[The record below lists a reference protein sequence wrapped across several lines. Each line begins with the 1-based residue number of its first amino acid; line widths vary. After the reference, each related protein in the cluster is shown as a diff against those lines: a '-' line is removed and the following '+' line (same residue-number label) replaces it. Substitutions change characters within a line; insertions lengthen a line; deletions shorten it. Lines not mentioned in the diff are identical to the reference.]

1 MEIASKLHT
10 IDWIIL
16 SVTLIFIVA
25 YGTYVTR
32 KNANVTDYI
41 KGGSDSKWW
50 TIGLSVMAT
59 QASAITFLSTPGQ
72 AFHSGMGFVQ
82 FYFGLPIAMIIICV
96 VFIPIYH
103 KLKVYTAYE
112 FLEGR
117 FDLKTRSLAAILFLI
132 QRGLA
137 AGITIFAPAIILS
150 AVLDWDLLTLNIII
164 GFLVIIYTVSGGTKA
179 VNVTQ
184 KQQMIIIF
192 IGMLIAFFMIMSQLP
207 ENITFTNA
215 LEIAGASNKME
226 VLDFSFDLSNRYTV
240 WTGILGGTFLMLS
253 YFGTD
258 QSQVQR
264 YLSGKSV
271 RESQLGLIFNGL
283 LKVPMQFFILLIGV
297 MVFVF
302 YQFNASPLNFN
313 PGANEEVLKS
323 EFVEEYQQLEAE
335 HTIIEN
341 DKRLLFSDGFQ
352 LEEKDRIQALNK
364 RDLELKEAAKEII
377 KKVDEK
383 NTLKKIE
390 SNDKDY
396 VFIHFILNNLPRGL
410 IGLLL
415 AVILSAAMS
424 STASELNALASTT
437 AIDLY
442 KRNVKEEKSEEHFV
456 KASKWFTLLWGL
468 IAISVAC
475 IANLFDNL
483 IQLVNIIGSIFYG
496 NVLGI
501 FLLAFFFKKV
511 KGNAVFI
518 AALITQILICSIYYF
533 GIYQLESQGLEPI
546 ISYLWLNFIGCILVL
561 FFSLLFVFKAIN
573 NQSKIVLI
581 ITSLAIF
588 KITYDILNDVS
599 LNIAHVVTLIIL
611 FLFLGYFNIDKKLN
625 YEKENN

>member
-1 MEIASKLHT
+1 MEVADKLAT
-10 IDWIIL
+10 VDWIVL
-16 SVTLIFIVA
+16 SITLLFIVT

-32 KNANVTDYI
+32 KSKNVTDYI

-150 AVLDWDLLTLNIII
+150 AVLGWDLLTLNIII

-192 IGMLIAFFMIMSQLP
+192 CGMIIAFYMIMSQLP
-207 ENITFTNA
+207 TDITFAKA
-215 LEIAGASNKME
+215 LKIAGASGKME

-302 YQFNASPLNFN
+302 YQFNPSPLNFN
-313 PGANEEVLKS
+313 PGANEEVARSKYAN
-323 EFVEEYQQLEAE
+323 EYKQLQDE
-335 HTIIEN
+335 HIEIEN
-341 DKRLLFSDGFQ
+341 AKKILFADGFQ
-352 LEEKDRIQALNK
+352 AEEKQQILDLNTKDLALKAKSKVIIDKIDEENS
-364 RDLELKEAAKEII
+364 LE
-377 KKVDEK
+377 
-383 NTLKKIE
+383 KIE

-437 AIDLY
+437 AMDLY
-442 KRNVKEEKSEEHFV
+442 KRNVKGDRSEAHFV
-456 KASKWFTLLWGL
+456 KASKWFTLAWG
-468 IAISVAC
+468 IVAISVAC

-501 FLLAFFFKKV
+501 FLLAFFIKFV
-511 KGNAVFI
+511 RGNAVFM
-518 AALITQILICSIYYF
+518 AALITQAIIIAVYF
-533 GIYQLESQGLEPI
+533 LDWLP
-546 ISYLWLNFIGCILVL
+546 YLWLNLLGCALVMGIAIL
-561 FFSLLFVFKAIN
+561 I
-573 NQSKIVLI
+573 QS
-581 ITSLAIF
+581 
-588 KITYDILNDVS
+588 
-599 LNIAHVVTLIIL
+599 
-611 FLFLGYFNIDKKLN
+611 FLPKKPKLKLS
-625 YEKENN
+625 EV

>member
-1 MEIASKLHT
+1 MQT
-10 IDWIIL
+10 IDWVVL
-16 SVTLIFIVA
+16 SLTLLFIVC
-25 YGTYVTR
+25 YGVWKTR
-32 KNANVTDYI
+32 GRNNVEEYI
-41 KGGSDSKWW
+41 KGGNDSKWW

-82 FYFGLPIAMIIICV
+82 FYFGLPIAMVIICL

-103 KLKVYTAYE
+103 RLKVYTAYE
-112 FLEGR
+112 YLEGR
-117 FDLKTRSLAAILFLI
+117 FDKKTRTLTAILFLV

-150 AVLDWDLLTLNIII
+150 AVLGWDLITLNIII

-179 VNVTQ
+179 VSVTQ
-184 KQQMIIIF
+184 KQQMAIIF
-192 IGMLIAFFMIMSQLP
+192 TGMFIAFYLILQYLP
-207 ENITFTNA
+207 DGITFTKA
-215 LEIAGASNKME
+215 LEIAGASDKMQ
-226 VLDFSFDLSNRYTV
+226 VLDFSWDLNNRYTV

-283 LKVPMQFFILLIGV
+283 LKVPMQFFILLVGV

-302 YQFNASPLNFN
+302 YQFNTSPLNFN
-313 PGANEEVLKS
+313 PKASEAVVNSKYASEYKVLGDKHI
-323 EFVEEYQQLEAE
+323 E
-335 HTIIEN
+335 IEN
-341 DKRLLFSDGFQ
+341 QKKVLIFEGLTTENKKQLQELNEQDKF
-352 LEEKDRIQALNK
+352 
-364 RDLELKEAAKEII
+364 LKEEGKDII
-377 KKVDEK
+377 KQVSIDSS
-383 NTLKKIE
+383 KKIE

-396 VFIHFILNNLPRGL
+396 VFIYFILNNLPKGL

-437 AIDLY
+437 VIDLY
-442 KRNVKEEKSEEHFV
+442 KRNVANEYDEAHYV
-456 KASKWFTLLWGL
+456 KMTKWFTFGWGVL
-468 IAISVAC
+468 AILVAC

-501 FLLAFFFKKV
+501 FLLAFFFKFV
-511 KGNAVFI
+511 KSNAVFI
-518 AALITQILICSIYYF
+518 AAIITQLLIIF
-533 GIYQLESQGLEPI
+533 VWKADWLPF
-546 ISYLWLNFIGCILVL
+546 LWLNALGCGLVILIASLIQL
-561 FFSLLFVFKAIN
+561 FSE
-573 NQSKIVLI
+573 KI
-581 ITSLAIF
+581 
-588 KITYDILNDVS
+588 KND
-599 LNIAHVVTLIIL
+599 
-611 FLFLGYFNIDKKLN
+611 
-625 YEKENN
+625 

>member
-1 MEIASKLHT
+1 MEIESKLHAV
-10 IDWIIL
+10 DWIVL

-32 KNANVTDYI
+32 KNDNVTDYI

-82 FYFGLPIAMIIICV
+82 FYFGLPIAMVIICV

-192 IGMLIAFFMIMSQLP
+192 IGMLIAFFMIMSKLP

-215 LEIAGASNKME
+215 LEIAGASDKMQ

-313 PGANEEVLKS
+313 PTANEAVQKS
-323 EFVEEYQQLEAE
+323 TFVTEYQELEKE
-335 HTIIEN
+335 HIKIEN

-352 LEEKDRIQALNK
+352 IEEKAKIQSLNAKDLALK
-364 RDLELKEAAKEII
+364 ASAKKII
-377 KKVDEK
+377 KQVDEQ
-383 NTLKKIE
+383 NSLKKIE

-442 KRNVKEEKSEEHFV
+442 KRNVSEEKSEAHYV
-456 KASKWFTLLWGL
+456 KASKWFTLLWGI

-475 IANLFDNL
+475 VANLVDNL

-501 FLLAFFFKKV
+501 FLLAFFIKFV
-511 KGNAVFI
+511 KGNAVFV
-518 AALITQILICSIYYF
+518 AALITQALIIGVF
-533 GIYQLESQGLEPI
+533 LLDWLP
-546 ISYLWLNFIGCILVL
+546 YLWLNLLGCALVMG
-561 FFSLLFVFKAIN
+561 I
-573 NQSKIVLI
+573 
-581 ITSLAIF
+581 AIF
-588 KITYDILNDVS
+588 IQTIFPTKKEKIDDLDTIGG
-599 LNIAHVVTLIIL
+599 H
-611 FLFLGYFNIDKKLN
+611 
-625 YEKENN
+625 